1 MSPYIYWLEENKD
14 LSFKCFMTSLFKGN
28 HLPKPQIPIGIY
40 HAGSGTGFFMWTSFP
55 NSFSIICTQG
65 ANTVWVSQR
74 QAFGTDDTGTGLI
87 YQSQHLSTLFN
98 CCIFTNKW
106 QTKHVDSCSF
116 WKMWEKAP
124 YPSYK
129 SFRFWLSENKQ
140 LILQKNWSCKKIFAL
155 QIALTINWSQELVL
169 T

>member
-14 LSFKCFMTSLFKGN
+14 LSFKRFMTSLFKGN

-40 HAGSGTGFFMWTSFP
+40 NAGSGIGFFMWTSFP

-65 ANTVWVSQR
+65 ANTVCVSQR
-74 QAFGTDDTGTGLI
+74 QAFGTDDTGTGFI

-129 SFRFWLSENKQ
+129 SFRFRLPENKQ
-140 LILQKNWSCKKIFAL
+140 LILQKKNPLAK
-155 QIALTINWSQELVL
+155 
-169 T
+169 